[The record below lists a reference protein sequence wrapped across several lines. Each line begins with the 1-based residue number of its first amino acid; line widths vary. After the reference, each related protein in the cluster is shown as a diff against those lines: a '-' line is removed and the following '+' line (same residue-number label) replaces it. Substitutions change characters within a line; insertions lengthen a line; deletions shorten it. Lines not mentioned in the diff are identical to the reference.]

1 MNTRELQN
9 KIMQAK
15 KEKDVCIFAHAY
27 QSQDIWEVADYIGDS
42 YGLAVQAQK
51 ASQKNLLLCGVRFMA
66 ETMKTLNP
74 EKRVLLA
81 NPLASCPMAQQMT
94 RGMVEEL
101 KKEHPDCAVVAYIN
115 TTADLKCA
123 VDVVVT
129 SSSAVRI
136 VKALPNKK
144 ILFIPDCNLG
154 RWVQKQCP
162 DKEFVF
168 FKGGCP
174 THLRNTRE
182 DVDFARS
189 LHPNAK
195 LLVHPEC
202 REEVTSLA
210 DYAGSTTG
218 IMKYAQESSDKEFII
233 GTENSI
239 VQHLQFSCP
248 DKKFYP
254 LSVETVCPNMRAT
267 TLADVYAAVT
277 GAGGEEIRLSEEV
290 MKGSVKPIQ
299 RMIDLGG

>member
-1 MNTRELQN
+1 MNTKELQE

-42 YGLAVQAQK
+42 YGLAVEAQK
-51 ASQKNLLLCGVRFMA
+51 AVQGNLLMCGVRFMA
-66 ETMKTLNP
+66 ETMKALNP

-94 RGMVEEL
+94 RGMAEGL
-101 KKEHPDCAVVAYIN
+101 RKEHPDAAVVAYIN

-136 VKALPNKK
+136 VKALPNRK

-154 RWVQKQCP
+154 RWVEKQCP
-162 DKEFVF
+162 DKEFIF

-182 DVDFARS
+182 DVDYARS

-202 REEVTSLA
+202 REEVTSRA

-218 IMKYAQESSDKEFII
+218 IIKYAQESPDKEFII

-239 VQHLQFSCP
+239 VQHLQFACP

-267 TLADVYAAVT
+267 TLADVYAAVV
-277 GAGGEEIRLSEEV
+277 GEGGEEIQLPDDVRE
-290 MKGSVKPIQ
+290 GSVKPIR
-299 RMIDLGG
+299 RMIELGG

>member
-1 MNTRELQN
+1 MNTRELQE
-9 KIMQAK
+9 KIIQAK

-51 ASQKNLLLCGVRFMA
+51 APQKNLLLCGVRFMA
-66 ETMKTLNP
+66 ETMKALNP

-94 RGMVEEL
+94 RGMVEGL

-136 VKALPNKK
+136 VNALPDKN

-154 RWVQKQCP
+154 RWVEKQCP
-162 DKEFVF
+162 DKEFIF
-168 FKGGCP
+168 FNGGCP
-174 THLRNTRE
+174 THRRISRE
-182 DVDFARS
+182 DVEYAKF

-218 IMKYAQESSDKEFII
+218 IMKYAQESEDKEFII

-267 TLADVYAAVT
+267 TLADVYAAVV
-277 GAGGEEIRLSEEV
+277 GEGGEEIKMSEEV
-290 MKGSVKPIQ
+290 MTGSVKPIQ
-299 RMIDLGG
+299 RMIELGG